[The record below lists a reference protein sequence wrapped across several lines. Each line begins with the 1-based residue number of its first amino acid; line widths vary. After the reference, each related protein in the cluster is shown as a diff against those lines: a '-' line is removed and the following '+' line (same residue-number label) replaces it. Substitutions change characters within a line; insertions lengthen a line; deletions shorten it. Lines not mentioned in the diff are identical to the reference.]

1 MLAPLHSRL
10 TRHVVAIVLAVIAVT
25 QAVALATVTYLT
37 QTPVSAAAVMALAA
51 EGAVAVLVLATLAI
65 NSVIKPLLQVLDA
78 VLSPEDHAPL
88 PLDRG
93 DEIGELARSMAARRA
108 YLKGK
113 IAESD
118 AEQSRRQAELRTT
131 LENMD
136 QGVAMYD
143 ADYRLVTWNQR
154 FRDILNLPDEF
165 FEQGH
170 TFEEYLRFIGGRGEF
185 GKDADVEEEIRKRLA
200 RLKHKHSFERQR
212 PDGSWLLVSRTPTV
226 TGGVITMYTDITE
239 QKTAEIEILAAKMDA
254 EGASLANARREA
266 ELRATLEN
274 MDQGVAMYDEHYR
287 LVTWNQR
294 FREILNLPDEF
305 FEHGHTFEEYLRFI
319 GERGE
324 FGDADVEE
332 EIRKRL
338 ARLKHKHSFERQR
351 PDGSWLLVART
362 PTATG
367 GVITMYTDITEQKL
381 AEAEILAAK
390 QAAEA
395 ASRTKSDF
403 LANMSHE
410 LRTPLN
416 AIIGYSQMLHEEATD
431 DGQDAYLA
439 DLVKIENAGKH
450 LLNLINDIL
459 DLSRIEAGRMTVYIE
474 TVDVKGL
481 LTEVSGIIEPLT
493 AKNANKFEIHC
504 PPDIGAIES
513 DLTKLKQSLLN
524 LLSNASKFTKD
535 GRVDLTVSREGR
547 MISFRVSDTG
557 IGMTPEQLGKLFQ
570 AFAQADSSTTRK
582 FGGTGLGLAITRHFA
597 RLLGG
602 DVTVTSEP
610 GKGSAFTLTLP
621 VEDATKPAVEAEPK
635 RTVSGDASSEFTV
648 LVVDDD
654 EAVHETVGGMLARE
668 GYRVLHA
675 RSGADA
681 LTLARQELPD
691 AITLDVMMPQ
701 MDGWSV
707 LTALKAD
714 PDLKD
719 IPVTIVTLLNDRAI
733 AFSLGA
739 SGFLSKPIEWDRLN
753 AMLRDYRLNKASGPI
768 LVVDDDPQVQEMT
781 KLMLARTG
789 MPIEAVENGA
799 RALEWLEK
807 NPLPS
812 MILLDMMMPEM
823 DGFEFLE
830 RMRANPNWA
839 DIPVV
844 VVTAMD
850 MTAADRDTLQS
861 MTNKVIAKGATTGTD
876 IREAVREILKPKA
889 VAR

>member
-1 MLAPLHSRL
+1 M
-10 TRHVVAIVLAVIAVT
+10 
-25 QAVALATVTYLT
+25 
-37 QTPVSAAAVMALAA
+37 
-51 EGAVAVLVLATLAI
+51 G
-65 NSVIKPLLQVLDA
+65 
-78 VLSPEDHAPL
+78 
-88 PLDRG
+88 
-93 DEIGELARSMAARRA
+93 
-108 YLKGK
+108 
-113 IAESD
+113 
-118 AEQSRRQAELRTT
+118 
-131 LENMD
+131 
-136 QGVAMYD
+136 
-143 ADYRLVTWNQR
+143 
-154 FRDILNLPDEF
+154 LPDEF
-165 FEQGH
+165 FEHGH

-185 GKDADVEEEIRKRLA
+185 GDADLEEEIRKRLA

-212 PDGSWLLVSRTPTV
+212 PDGSWLNVSRTPTV
-226 TGGVITMYTDITE
+226 SGGVITMYTDITE
-239 QKTAEIEILAAKMDA
+239 QK
-254 EGASLANARREA
+254 
-266 ELRATLEN
+266 
-274 MDQGVAMYDEHYR
+274 V
-287 LVTWNQR
+287 
-294 FREILNLPDEF
+294 
-305 FEHGHTFEEYLRFI
+305 
-319 GERGE
+319 
-324 FGDADVEE
+324 
-332 EIRKRL
+332 
-338 ARLKHKHSFERQR
+338 
-351 PDGSWLLVART
+351 
-362 PTATG
+362 
-367 GVITMYTDITEQKL
+367 
-381 AEAEILAAK
+381 AEAEILASK

-395 ASRTKSDF
+395 ASRAKSDF

-431 DGQDAYLA
+431 DGQDAYLP

-474 TVDVKGL
+474 PVEVKGL

-493 AKNANKFEIHC
+493 AKNGNTFEIHC
-504 PPDIGAIES
+504 PDDIGAIDT

-524 LLSNASKFTKD
+524 LLSNASKFTKQ
-535 GRVDLTVSREGR
+535 GRVDLFVSREGR
-547 MISFRVSDTG
+547 MVSFRVADTG
-557 IGMTPEQLGKLFQ
+557 IGMTPEQLAKLFQ

-610 GKGSAFTLTLP
+610 GKGSVFTLTLP
-621 VEDATKPAVEAEPK
+621 VHDATKAAAAEEETK

-675 RSGADA
+675 RSGAQA
-681 LTLARQELPD
+681 LDLARQKLPD

-714 PDLKD
+714 PDLKH
-719 IPVTIVTLLNDRAI
+719 IPVIIVTLLNDRAI

-739 SGFLSKPIEWDRLN
+739 SEFLTKPIAWERLN
-753 AMLRDYRLNKASGPI
+753 ATLRDHRLNKASGSI
-768 LVVDDDPQVQEMT
+768 LVVDDDPQIREMT

-789 MPIEAVENGA
+789 MPIAEVENGA
-799 RALEWLEK
+799 VALDWLES
-807 NPLPS
+807 NATPA
-812 MILLDMMMPEM
+812 IVLLDLMMPEM

-830 RMRANPNWA
+830 RMRSNSKWS

-850 MTAADRDTLQS
+850 MSPADRDMLQS
-861 MTNKVIAKGATTGTD
+861 MTRKVIAKGATTGTD